1 MRRNINSMRM
11 KQMASQ
17 RNSRASSAASTPR
30 PQVVTPIDKPA
41 NPVTPIDKP
50 IEKPDNP
57 IIKPIDKPVDRSP
70 SMKADIPVKS
80 LKLPLHTLPTT
91 ADDAD
96 DADGGADGEKNKTV
110 TPGKTPKNNSI
121 LKFENSNIIRYDYDI
136 MELLNTLEKQVDDIS
151 TSLNVK

>member
-1 MRRNINSMRM
+1 MRM

-30 PQVVTPIDKPA
+30 PQNNHPVTEPVDKPVA
-41 NPVTPIDKP
+41 KPLAKPVDKP
-50 IEKPDNP
+50 VAKPVDKHVA
-57 IIKPIDKPVDRSP
+57 KPVDKPVDRLS
-70 SMKADIPVKS
+70 SMKDDIPVKS
-80 LKLPLHTLPTT
+80 LKLPLQTLPTT
-91 ADDAD
+91 ADDVD
-96 DADGGADGEKNKTV
+96 DADGEKNKTV
-110 TPGKTPKNNSI
+110 TPGKTPKNKSI

>member
-30 PQVVTPIDKPA
+30 PQVDKPD
-41 NPVTPIDKP
+41 TPLDKHL
-50 IEKPDNP
+50 
-57 IIKPIDKPVDRSP
+57 DKPVDQSS
-70 SMKADIPVKS
+70 SMKHDIPVKS
-80 LKLPLHTLPTT
+80 LKLPLQTLPTT
-91 ADDAD
+91 ADEAD
-96 DADGGADGEKNKTV
+96 DGADVEKNKTV
-110 TPGKTPKNNSI
+110 TPGKTPKNKSI

>member
-1 MRRNINSMRM
+1 M

-30 PQVVTPIDKPA
+30 PQVDKPNTPLDKPA
-41 NPVTPIDKP
+41 KPVTLIDKP
-50 IEKPDNP
+50 ITP
-57 IIKPIDKPVDRSP
+57 IVKPIDKPVDRSS
-70 SMKADIPVKS
+70 SMKDDIPVKS

-96 DADGGADGEKNKTV
+96 DADGADGGADGEKNKTV
-110 TPGKTPKNNSI
+110 TPGNTPKNKSI

-151 TSLNVK
+151 TSLNVEINVK

>member
-30 PQVVTPIDKPA
+30 PQVDKPE
-41 NPVTPIDKP
+41 TPLD
-50 IEKPDNP
+50 
-57 IIKPIDKPVDRSP
+57 KPIDKPVDRSS
-70 SMKADIPVKS
+70 SMKDDIPVKS
-80 LKLPLHTLPTT
+80 LKLPLQTLPTT
-91 ADDAD
+91 
-96 DADGGADGEKNKTV
+96 ADGGADGEKNKTV
-110 TPGKTPKNNSI
+110 TPGNTPKNKSI

>member
-30 PQVVTPIDKPA
+30 PQVD
-41 NPVTPIDKP
+41 
-50 IEKPDNP
+50 
-57 IIKPIDKPVDRSP
+57 KPIDKPVDRSP

-91 ADDAD
+91 ADDDAD
-96 DADGGADGEKNKTV
+96 DADDGADGEKNKTV
-110 TPGKTPKNNSI
+110 TPGKTPKNKSI

-151 TSLNVK
+151 TSLNVEINVK